1 MTQPYLAISSQVWW
15 IAPPRG
21 SGCVNFRAMVEER
34 ADVWFT
40 DYGAERSGLTYTLCE
55 DDSPIAEP
63 PKGPYLNDICKNSG
77 FSVPPPKKT
86 V

>member
-1 MTQPYLAISSQVWW
+1 M
-15 IAPPRG
+15 APPRG

-55 DDSPIAEP
+55 DDRGAIQ
-63 PKGPYLNDICKNSG
+63 
-77 FSVPPPKKT
+77 
-86 V
+86 